1 MTIRERVGWAS
12 RVAFLIFILASAAFL
27 SAITAMR
34 IAIHGRETTMP
45 NLVGKD
51 VGEAS
56 KALRS
61 KGLILRVADR
71 VYSDVPINQVV
82 RQTPPPGM
90 LMKVSQQAHVVLS
103 LGQREL
109 QIPPLEGNSLRVSR
123 IELLRG
129 GLQVGEVSAVTLPDM
144 ASDIVLQQNPK
155 AGHGAATPRVD
166 MLVSTGPKE
175 PAYVMPYFLGLNETA
190 AEHRLDQANLH
201 RKINYVAAPQW
212 PHGTV
217 IDQSPLA
224 GTRLSSNG
232 EVELTIAN

>member
-1 MTIRERVGWAS
+1 MTIRERLEWVS
-12 RVAFLIFILASAAFL
+12 RFVFLVFILSSAAFL

-51 VGEAS
+51 VGDAS
-56 KALRS
+56 KLLRS

-82 RQTPPPGM
+82 RQTPTPGM

-129 GLQVGEVSAVTLPDM
+129 GLQVGEVSSVNL
-144 ASDIVLQQNPK
+144 SDFANDLVLEQNPK
-155 AGHGAATPRVD
+155 PGHGAATPRVD
-166 MLVSTGPKE
+166 LLVSSGPRE
-175 PAYVMPYFLGLNETA
+175 PAYVMPYFLGSSEMEV
-190 AEHRLDQANLH
+190 EHRLDQANLH
-201 RKINYVAAPQW
+201 RKVNYVSAPQW
-212 PHGTV
+212 PKGAV

-224 GTRLSSNG
+224 GARISANT

>member
-1 MTIRERVGWAS
+1 M
-12 RVAFLIFILASAAFL
+12 AFLVFILASAAFL

-109 QIPPLEGNSLRVSR
+109 EIPPLEGNSLRVSR

-129 GLQVGEVSAVTLPDM
+129 GLQVGEVTSVNLPELGTDV
-144 ASDIVLQQNPK
+144 VLQQNPK
-155 AGHGAATPRVD
+155 PGRGAATPRVD
-166 MLVSTGPKE
+166 MLVSAGPKE
-175 PAYVMPYFLGLNETA
+175 PAYVMPYFMGLNEIDVQ
-190 AEHRLDQANLH
+190 HRLDQANLH
-201 RKINYVAAPQW
+201 RRINYVAAPQW

-224 GTRLSSNG
+224 GPRIGVNT
-232 EVELTIAN
+232 EVELTISN

>member
-1 MTIRERVGWAS
+1 MTLRERVEWAS
-12 RVAFLIFILASAAFL
+12 RMAFLVFILASAAFL

-51 VGEAS
+51 AGEAS
-56 KALRS
+56 KVLRS
-61 KGLILRVADR
+61 KGLILRIADR

-109 QIPPLEGNSLRVSR
+109 QIPALEGNTLRVSR
-123 IELLRG
+123 IQLLRD
-129 GLQVGEVSAVTLPDM
+129 GLQVGEVSMLNLPDKP
-144 ASDIVLQQNPK
+144 ADAVLLQYPK

-166 MLVSTGPKE
+166 MLVSSGAKE
-175 PAYVMPYFLGLNETA
+175 VSYVMPYFIGQNESDVQ
-190 AEHRLDQANLH
+190 HRLDQAGLH
-201 RKINYVAAPQW
+201 QKASFVTAPEW
-212 PHGTV
+212 SHGTV

-224 GTRLSSNG
+224 GTRVTATT
-232 EVELTIAN
+232 EVQLTVAN